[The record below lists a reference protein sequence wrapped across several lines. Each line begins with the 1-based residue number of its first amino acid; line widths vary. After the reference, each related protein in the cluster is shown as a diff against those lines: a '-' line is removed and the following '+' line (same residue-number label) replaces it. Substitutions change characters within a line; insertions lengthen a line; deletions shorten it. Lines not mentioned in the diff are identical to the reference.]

1 MQIPPLQQK
10 PALPAA
16 PRRIVSIGAGAIVRH
31 AHMPAYRRAGWALS
45 SVFDTDR
52 PRAEALARDF
62 GVARVCA
69 SLDEAVS
76 SAPSGAVFDLALP
89 ASAILGV
96 LAALPDGAPVL
107 IQKPL
112 GEDLAKA
119 TAIRDAC
126 RGKRLVAAV
135 NLQLRFAPNMIAAR
149 DIVSRGL
156 IGDLH
161 DVDIRVTCSMPWHL
175 WTFLYGIP
183 RMEIIYHSI
192 HYVDLVRSFL
202 GEPAGVWC
210 KTQRHPEMMEL
221 ASTRTAIAFD
231 YGDVVRANVATN
243 HGHRF
248 GTRHQE
254 SVLKL
259 EGTRGAA
266 VVRMGGNLDYPRGMP
281 DELEYCVVGDGGTPA
296 WNSVRLE
303 GSWFP
308 DAFVGPM
315 ASLMRFASGESG
327 DLPTSVEDA
336 WRTMAVIE
344 ACYASSDRGA
354 TPIPS

>member
-1 MQIPPLQQK
+1 MATLPLQQK

-16 PRRIVSIGAGAIVRH
+16 PAPIVSIGAGGIVRT
-31 AHMPAYRRAGWALS
+31 AHLPAYRKAGWRVA
-45 SVFDTDR
+45 SVFDLDR
-52 PRAEALARDF
+52 ARARSVASEF
-62 GVARVCA
+62 GIAAVCGT
-69 SLDEAVS
+69 LDEVVS
-76 SAPSGAVFDLALP
+76 LAPAGAVFDLALP

-96 LAALPDGAPVL
+96 LAALPEKSAVL

-112 GEDLAKA
+112 GEDLAQA
-119 TAIRDAC
+119 TAIRDLC
-126 RGKRLVAAV
+126 RQKGLIAAV

-161 DVDIRVTCSMPWHL
+161 DVDVRLTCSMPWHL
-175 WTFLYGIP
+175 WKFLYGLP
-183 RMEIIYHSI
+183 RMEVIYHSI

-210 KTQRHPEMMEL
+210 KTQRHPEMMDL
-221 ASTRTAIAFD
+221 ASTRTSIAFD
-231 YGDVVRANVATN
+231 YGDVLRANIATN

-254 SVLKL
+254 SYLKL

-266 VVRMGGNLDYPRGMP
+266 FVRMGVNLDYPRGMP
-281 DELEYCVVGDGGTPA
+281 DELEYCVTDGRDVPA
-296 WNSVRLE
+296 WTSVRLE

-308 DAFVGPM
+308 DAFIGPM
-315 ASLMRFASGESG
+315 ASLMRAASGESKE
-327 DLPTSVEDA
+327 LPTSVEDA

-344 ACYASSDRGA
+344 ACYSSSNRGA